1 MITALVSLLVVIAFG
16 FSPGIDALKEERV
29 ISNVVLWQ

>member
-1 MITALVSLLVVIAFG
+1 MIAYSIIVGFIAFG
-16 FSPGIDALKEERV
+16 FSPGIDALKEKV